1 MVIKLYSGNHHL
13 TYERKQIS
21 RVSGGLVNET
31 GKGSNMDKIITVK
44 RQQWKGPGDFRY
56 ID

>member
-13 TYERKQIS
+13 TYEREQIL
-21 RVSGGLVNET
+21 RVSGGLVHET
-31 GKGSNMDKIITVK
+31 KKESNMDKTITLK
-44 RQQWKGPGDFRY
+44 RQQRKGPGDFRY